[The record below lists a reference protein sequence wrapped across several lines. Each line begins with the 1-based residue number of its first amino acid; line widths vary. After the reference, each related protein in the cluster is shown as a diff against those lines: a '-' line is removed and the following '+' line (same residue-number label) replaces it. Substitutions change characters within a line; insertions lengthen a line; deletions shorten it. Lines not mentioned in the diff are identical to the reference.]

1 MIAAAAPPELIA
13 QLGLRFLVVFAFMQ
27 TMHYVVW
34 VAFLPR
40 FAPEAV
46 AAFDA
51 RVPWLRGW
59 RAWFAGLAGGGLLAL
74 LFVSDYFAGRA
85 LYAALATYH
94 AYLEFPVLLALLL
107 GGAAWVRR
115 G

>member
-1 MIAAAAPPELIA
+1 L
-13 QLGLRFLVVFAFMQ
+13 
-27 TMHYVVW
+27 VW

-51 RVPWLRGW
+51 RVPWLRGG
-59 RAWFAGLAGGGLLAL
+59 RAWLVGLGGGALLAV

-85 LYAALATYH
+85 LYAAVATYH
-94 AYLEFPVLLALLL
+94 AYLEFPVLLALLV
-107 GGAAWVRR
+107 GSAASGRSLLTPTR
-115 G
+115 KSPT